1 MSDLSGPGRI
11 AAALLAT
18 AFLSTA
24 FLAGGIAPA
33 RAHDYTLGDLRIGHP
48 WTRATA
54 PTAKVGAGYMTIA
67 NRGGAP
73 DRLVSASA
81 AVAGRVE
88 IHEMRMDGGVM
99 RMRELAGGI
108 NLPAGAEVALR
119 PGGNHLMLMDLR
131 APLKEGASVPVVLV
145 FERAGRV
152 EVELK
157 VEPPG
162 GPAGGAHGHGH
173 GHGAGTRAPAHNH

>member
-1 MSDLSGPGRI
+1 MTDRPGPGRI
-11 AAALLAT
+11 AAALLAS
-18 AFLSTA
+18 AFLSTT

-33 RAHDYTLGDLRIGHP
+33 RAHDYTQGDLRIGHP

-73 DRLVSASA
+73 DRLVSASTEA
-81 AVAGRVE
+81 AGRVE

-99 RMRELAGGI
+99 RMRELADGI
-108 NLPAGAEVALR
+108 PLPAGAEVALK

-131 APLKEGASVPVVLV
+131 APLRQGASVPVVLV

-173 GHGAGTRAPAHNH
+173 GVGTRAPAHNH

>member
-1 MSDLSGPGRI
+1 MTNRTGLGRI

-18 AFLSTA
+18 AFLSTT
-24 FLAGGIAPA
+24 FLAAGMQPA
-33 RAHDYTLGDLRIGHP
+33 RAHDYTQGDLRIGHP

-67 NRGGAP
+67 NRGGVP
-73 DRLVSASA
+73 DRLVSASTDA
-81 AVAGRVE
+81 AGRVE
-88 IHEMRMDGGVM
+88 IHEMSMEAGVM
-99 RMRELAGGI
+99 RMRELAGGLP
-108 NLPAGAEVALR
+108 LPAGADVALK
-119 PGGNHLMLMDLR
+119 PGGYHLMLMDLR
-131 APLKEGASVPVVLV
+131 APLKQGASIPVMLV

-152 EVELK
+152 QVKLK

-173 GHGAGTRAPAHNH
+173 GAGSRAPAHNH